1 MLFWV
6 GVMVRAEKGLGSTDS
21 FPLGLTAS
29 PSPAS
34 GASTAAAQQAPEKED
49 VRGQHDELR
58 WG

>member
-1 MLFWV
+1 MLLWV
-6 GVMVRAEKGLGSTDS
+6 GVMVPAEKGLGSTDS